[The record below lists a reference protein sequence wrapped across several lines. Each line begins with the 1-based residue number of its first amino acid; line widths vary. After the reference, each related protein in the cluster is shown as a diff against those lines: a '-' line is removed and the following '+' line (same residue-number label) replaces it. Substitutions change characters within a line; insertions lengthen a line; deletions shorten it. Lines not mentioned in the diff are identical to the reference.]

1 VPEAFSKQT
10 PSGDAP
16 SRLSDYTR
24 PLRDRLLLI
33 IGLSVAVVVAT
44 YVYYDRKP
52 DVFVSSTSIFLS
64 SSSPNPLSGTATGI
78 DDRTTLSQ
86 ATLLTTQA
94 VAVRVAKQLR
104 FASPGA
110 LRGAVKATPTAG
122 SNFINI
128 KATWSTAQGAADI
141 ANAFAKEFISTQ
153 SEQQRTSAQSL
164 LTRLRNQLQQIP
176 ATVAQGASRAELQA
190 QIRQLELSL
199 QLPANVAQQ
208 VDSASAPGFPI
219 EPRPKRNAVFAG
231 LLAFLAAVGI
241 AYGLDRFDRRIRR
254 AEDAPEAYRL
264 PVLSVVPHVDQFGP
278 GGLAPAGFVEAFRL
292 LQTNLRLAQ
301 VDRPVKVIL
310 IVSAIPGEGKSTVVR
325 YLAEAYSEWGKS
337 VAVIDADLRRPS
349 LTRLYGVAAARG
361 LTDLVS
367 SASLNGSTARALVE
381 VERPRIGGSGADAGG
396 TERATPTVDRKGEI
410 ADPVAVGSVAAMPTA
425 QNGAAQPGSELAPI
439 HVLPA
444 GVAPPN
450 PAALL
455 ASGRTRQLIKEI
467 SDNHD
472 VVIIDT
478 PPVLAVSDAIS
489 LVPLADAVIVV
500 SRIGKTT
507 RDEAERLVDALERIP
522 DAQLMGIVAND
533 DQDSVSGG
541 DGYGYYYSG

>member
-1 VPEAFSKQT
+1 MPEAVFSQS
-10 PSGDAP
+10 PPDDAP

-33 IGLSVAVVVAT
+33 VGLTVAVAVAT

-52 DVFVSSTSIFLS
+52 DVFVASTSIYLS
-64 SSSPNPLSGTATGI
+64 SSNPNSLTSSGVGV

-86 ATLLTTQA
+86 ATLLTTRA
-94 VAVRVAKQLR
+94 VAVRVARQLR
-104 FASPGA
+104 FGSPDA
-110 LRGAVKATPTAG
+110 LRGAVRATPTAG
-122 SNFINI
+122 SDFINI
-128 KATWSTAQGAADI
+128 KTSWSTAQGAADI
-141 ANAFAKEFISTQ
+141 ANAFAKEFITTQ
-153 SEQQRTSAQSL
+153 SEQQRTSAQAL
-164 LTRLRNQLQQIP
+164 LTRLQGQLQQIP
-176 ATVAQGASRAELQA
+176 ATTAQSASRADLQA
-190 QIRQLELSL
+190 QIRQLQLSL
-199 QLPANVAQQ
+199 QLPANRAQQ
-208 VDSASAPGFPI
+208 VDAASAPGFPV

-254 AEDAPEAYRL
+254 AEDAPAAYRL
-264 PVLSVVPHVDQFGP
+264 PLLSVVPHVDHFGP
-278 GGLAPAGFVEAFRL
+278 GGQAPAGFVEAFRL

-337 VAVIDADLRRPS
+337 VAVVDADLRRPS
-349 LTRLYGVAAARG
+349 LTRLYGVTSARG
-361 LTDLVS
+361 LTDLVA
-367 SASLNGSTARALVE
+367 SASSNGATARALVE

-396 TERATPTVDRKGEI
+396 TERATPTVEAPEEG
-410 ADPVAVGSVAAMPTA
+410 AVAVAVGSVAPMPTA
-425 QNGAAQPGSELAPI
+425 HNGAAQPGSELAPI
-439 HVLPA
+439 RVLPA

-455 ASGRTRQLIKEI
+455 ASARTRQLIDEI
-467 SDNHD
+467 SADHD

-507 RDEAERLVDALERIP
+507 RDEAERLIDALERIP
-522 DAQLMGIVAND
+522 DAQLTGIVAND
-533 DQDSVSGG
+533 DDGAAGG